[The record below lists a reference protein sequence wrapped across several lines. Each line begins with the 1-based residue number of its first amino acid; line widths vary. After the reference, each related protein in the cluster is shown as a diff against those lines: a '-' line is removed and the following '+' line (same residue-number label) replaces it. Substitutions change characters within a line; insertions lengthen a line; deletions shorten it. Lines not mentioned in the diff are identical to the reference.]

1 MKLPSMLNG
10 PVTRAQIDHPVV
22 AAKVIRRL
30 TGSSGKKGTGATDA
44 TEKAVSSISSPAAS
58 PASPASPARTNGI
71 EAAKLAAGIPAEH

>member
-30 TGSSGKKGTGATDA
+30 TGSSGKKGTDA
-44 TEKAVSSISSPAAS
+44 TEKAVSSVSSISSTAAS
-58 PASPASPARTNGI
+58 PATPSRTNGI

>member
-30 TGSSGKKGTGATDA
+30 TGSSGKKGTDA
-44 TEKAVSSISSPAAS
+44 TEEAVSSISSPA
-58 PASPASPARTNGI
+58 ASPASPARTNGI

>member
-44 TEKAVSSISSPAAS
+44 TEEAVSSISSPAAS
-58 PASPASPARTNGI
+58 PTTPTRTNGI

>member
-10 PVTRAQIDHPVV
+10 PVTRAQINHPVV

-30 TGSSGKKGTGATDA
+30 TGSSGKKGTDA
-44 TEKAVSSISSPAAS
+44 TEEAVSSISSPA
-58 PASPASPARTNGI
+58 ASPASPARTNGI

>member
-30 TGSSGKKGTGATDA
+30 TGSSGKKGTDA
-44 TEKAVSSISSPAAS
+44 TEEAVSSISATAAS
-58 PASPASPARTNGI
+58 AATPARTNGI

>member
-30 TGSSGKKGTGATDA
+30 TGSSGKKGTDA
-44 TEKAVSSISSPAAS
+44 TEEAVSYISSPA
-58 PASPASPARTNGI
+58 ASPASPARTNGI